1 MKRLEMNPS
10 VWITTDCGGSDPDDF
25 QSMVHLLHYSDLLD
39 IRGITAG
46 APRGK
51 RSAVL
56 EVIKAY
62 ERDKLHE
69 RPSFPPVD
77 ILKEFTKQGGEQ
89 AAKQLAFESTRHN
102 PTNPLLILV
111 WGACTDLAQAIRAG
125 LKCEN
130 CFAYIIGSWNRDM
143 DPDSYREVERC
154 KPLRKILNN
163 STFRGM
169 YMNAPKVLNNKK
181 IITEIGKYGALG
193 KLLIEKSA
201 HIDSGRYSLKAGD
214 TPSVLWALT
223 AQHDKP
229 TVKSWGGRFTKV
241 NATTWTD
248 LQHPKFAVGAYKGAK
263 TVSRWQ
269 AAVRKDWIEKVREIY
284 PR

>member
-1 MKRLEMNPS
+1 MKPNI
-10 VWITTDCGGSDPDDF
+10 WITTDIGGSDPDDF
-25 QSMVHLLHYSDLLD
+25 QSMVHLLHYAD
-39 IRGITAG
+39 RFFVEGITAG
-46 APRGK
+46 APHGK

-56 EVIKAY
+56 ELIEAY
-62 ERDKLHE
+62 EKDNLQRLDGFPTAAMLRSRTYQAGQQATSKLVE
-69 RPSFPPVD
+69 ASRASWPS
-77 ILKEFTKQGGEQ
+77 
-89 AAKQLAFESTRHN
+89 S
-102 PTNPLLILV
+102 PLLILV
-111 WGACTDLAQAIRAG
+111 WGACTELAEAIGAG
-125 LKCEN
+125 LVAQN
-130 CFAYIIGSWNRDM
+130 CIAYVIGSWNRDQ
-143 DPDSYREVERC
+143 DPDAYRVVENC

-269 AAVRKDWIEKVREIY
+269 AAVRKDWIEKVREMY